1 MTIARR
7 QRRKPFIIA
16 TAFEFSTPLL
26 SITDYGWAAWAMFF
40 RSVEAGMPVTCMRGN
55 LERGW
60 HPRKGFTAEGGKGQP
75 A

>member
-40 RSVEAGMPVTCMRGN
+40 PSVEAGMAEADRTAVPVV
-55 LERGW
+55 
-60 HPRKGFTAEGGKGQP
+60 AP
-75 A
+75 APCIYKR